1 MASSSHYQLADI
13 LKINPAADHH
23 CLGLSHSYNRRCNNL
38 ISYQKR
44 QEAHSLIER
53 GSRVFA
59 ATSSISAVDPLLVDI
74 ASLLLCPNQH
84 RYQFLTLVAQWEAKL
99 QRYLAEQRS
108 GAPIAVMS
116 NSYFHMPPN
125 PTIMATGSGIAV
137 TNLTTTHHGPG
148 SSSRITI
155 QHGMVGM
162 GANHHHHVQSPRPRV
177 EIIRP
182 AGDPVAAT
190 TSMSASASSS
200 ASPSPHANSAFHHR
214 PHTPA
219 VQLVSSTLIASGHT
233 HPAHQGSPRPLPSG
247 PNTISMYCDSPT
259 APKHHRV
266 KPRPVD
272 GDCGICL
279 LPYLDESMRCDM
291 SDDGRTDDDE
301 DDEWEELDDEEL
313 AGPDYDH
320 GLLVWCR
327 GSCGT
332 NYHRACLEQ
341 WLDTF
346 DTLEPTCPTCR
357 NYWIL

>member
-1 MASSSHYQLADI
+1 
-13 LKINPAADHH
+13 
-23 CLGLSHSYNRRCNNL
+23 
-38 ISYQKR
+38 
-44 QEAHSLIER
+44 
-53 GSRVFA
+53 
-59 ATSSISAVDPLLVDI
+59 
-74 ASLLLCPNQH
+74 
-84 RYQFLTLVAQWEAKL
+84 
-99 QRYLAEQRS
+99 
-108 GAPIAVMS
+108 MS

-219 VQLVSSTLIASGHT
+219 VQL
-233 HPAHQGSPRPLPSG
+233 
-247 PNTISMYCDSPT
+247 
-259 APKHHRV
+259 HHRV